1 MVSKGKIKKSLIMT
15 QREMQAINKK
25 LSGAKI
31 NQQDS
36 NYLSKFVRPKLKEI
50 DSINAKSLLN
60 KLAYNQKAIS
70 IEKRIKKI
78 ILKKLKNVDSITLYG
93 SAIQENYKNYNDV
106 DVLVIVKRKFWKKLG
121 EKYKTILKI
130 KEKAKKYSINL
141 DLEIYDK
148 KTFQES
154 YSSNISLIYQLKNR
168 KTIYGKLKLANKLT
182 INKLDLRMKVDYSI
196 LNDRNPDG
204 QEIYKAIRNLILI
217 NLILKKIISNEKL
230 NKSINE
236 EIGKKLISK
245 LKINEESL
253 VQRKIALLYLKE
265 LLNLTLRKMKSEKWE
280 KIVLSNP

>member
-1 MVSKGKIKKSLIMT
+1 MT

-130 KEKAKKYSINL
+130 KEQAKKYSINL

>member
-130 KEKAKKYSINL
+130 KEQAKKYSINL